1 MAVII
6 TRAGKGS
13 PLTNAELDMPTIKL
27 VRDDTG
33 PQLRLTLTDSLTGSA
48 VDLTGATVTLHLRAI
63 DTTTVLVSRDATI
76 TAPATGVA
84 IIAWQATDL
93 DLDAGEYEGEVETVL
108 ASGLRETIFDL
119 LQFTIREDFT

>member
-1 MAVII
+1 
-6 TRAGKGS
+6 
-13 PLTNAELDMPTIKL
+13 MPTIKL

-33 PQLRLTLTDSLTGSA
+33 PQLRLTLTDSLTGNA
-48 VDLTGATVTLHLRAI
+48 VDLTGATVTLHLRAV

-76 TAPATGVA
+76 TSPLTGVA

-119 LQFTIREDFT
+119 LQFTVREDFT

>member
-1 MAVII
+1 M
-6 TRAGKGS
+6 S
-13 PLTNAELDMPTIKL
+13 TIKL

-48 VDLTGATVTLHLRAI
+48 VDLTGATVTLHLRAV
-63 DTTTVLVSRDATI
+63 DTTTVLVSRNATI
-76 TAPATGVA
+76 TAPLTGVA
-84 IIAWQATDL
+84 VIVWQATDL
-93 DLDAGEYEGEVETVL
+93 NLVAGEYEGEVETLL

>member
-1 MAVII
+1 
-6 TRAGKGS
+6 
-13 PLTNAELDMPTIKL
+13 MPTIKL

-48 VDLTGATVTLHLRAI
+48 VDLTGATVTLHLRAV
-63 DTTTVLVSRDATI
+63 DTTTVLVSRNATI
-76 TAPATGVA
+76 TSPLTGVA

-119 LQFTIREDFT
+119 LQFTVREDFT

>member
-1 MAVII
+1 M
-6 TRAGKGS
+6 S
-13 PLTNAELDMPTIKL
+13 TIKL
-27 VRDDTG
+27 VRNDTG

-48 VDLTGATVTLHLRAI
+48 VDLTGATVTLHLRAV
-63 DTTTVLVSRDATI
+63 DTTTVLVSRNATI
-76 TAPATGVA
+76 TSPLTGVA

-119 LQFTIREDFT
+119 LQFTVREDFT

>member
-1 MAVII
+1 M
-6 TRAGKGS
+6 S
-13 PLTNAELDMPTIKL
+13 TIKL

-48 VDLTGATVTLHLRAI
+48 VDLTGATVTLHLRAV

-76 TAPATGVA
+76 AAPLTGVA

-119 LQFTIREDFT
+119 LQFTVREDFT

>member
-1 MAVII
+1 
-6 TRAGKGS
+6 
-13 PLTNAELDMPTIKL
+13 MPTIKL

-48 VDLTGATVTLHLRAI
+48 VDLTGATVTLHLRAV

-76 TAPATGVA
+76 TSPLTGVA

-119 LQFTIREDFT
+119 LQFTVREDFT

>member
-1 MAVII
+1 M
-6 TRAGKGS
+6 S
-13 PLTNAELDMPTIKL
+13 TIKL
-27 VRDDTG
+27 VRNDTG

-63 DTTTVLVSRDATI
+63 DTTTVLVSRNATI
-76 TAPATGVA
+76 TVPATGIA
-84 IIAWQATDL
+84 IVAWQGTDL
-93 DLDAGEYEGEVETVL
+93 DLAAGEYEGEVETVL

>member
-1 MAVII
+1 
-6 TRAGKGS
+6 
-13 PLTNAELDMPTIKL
+13 MPTIKL

-33 PQLRLTLTDSLTGSA
+33 PQLRLTLTDSLTGNA
-48 VDLTGATVTLHLRAI
+48 VDLTGATVTLHLRAV
-63 DTTTVLVSRDATI
+63 DTTTVLVSRNATI
-76 TAPATGVA
+76 TSPLTGVA

-119 LQFTIREDFT
+119 LQFTVREDFT